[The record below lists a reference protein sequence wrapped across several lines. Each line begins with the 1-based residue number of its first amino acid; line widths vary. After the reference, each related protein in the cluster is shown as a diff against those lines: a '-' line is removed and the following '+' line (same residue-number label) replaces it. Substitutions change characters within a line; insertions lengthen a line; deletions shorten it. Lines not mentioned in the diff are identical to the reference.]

1 MKFTLLIISL
11 NEIESSKIIIPKID
25 KSLFH
30 EILVVDGGS
39 TDGTIEFMRE
49 NNFKVIVQNQIKIPW
64 YNFAKKQTKIASGVL
79 QGIEASTGDVL
90 ILFTPDGNM
99 IPEKLKDLIETS
111 KKGYDLVCVSR
122 YKDGAKSMDDNIVSG
137 FGNFFFTF
145 LVNTLFKGNFTDVL
159 GGYKAVKKELWTK
172 VNSKSKIL
180 VSFGTQ
186 ISIACAKNNL
196 KYTEIPG
203 DEPKRLGGKSSTSMI
218 INGCIELFTI
228 LKAFIF
234 KNEYKF

>member
-1 MKFTLLIISL
+1 MKFTLLIITL
-11 NEIESSKIIIPKID
+11 NEIESSKIIIPQID

-30 EILVVDGGS
+30 EILVIDGGS
-39 TDGTIEFMRE
+39 TDGTIEFMKE
-49 NNFKVIVQNQIKIPW
+49 NNFKVIIQNQIEIPW
-64 YNFAKKQTKIASGVL
+64 YNFAKKQTKIASGVA
-79 QGIEASTGDVL
+79 QGIEASTGDIL

-99 IPEKLKDLIETS
+99 MPQKLKDLIKTS
-111 KKGYDLVCVSR
+111 KQGYDLVCVSR
-122 YKDGAKSMDDNIVSG
+122 YKDDAKSMDDNIVSG

-145 LVNTLFKGNFTDVL
+145 LVNILFNGNFTDVL
-159 GGYKAVKKELWTK
+159 GGYKAVKKELWEK
-172 VNSKSKIL
+172 VNKNNKLL

-196 KYTEIPG
+196 KYSEIPG
-203 DEPKRLGGKSSTSMI
+203 DEPKRLGGKSSTSI
-218 INGCIELFTI
+218 FVNGCIELYTI

>member
-1 MKFTLLIISL
+1 M
-11 NEIESSKIIIPKID
+11 
-25 KSLFH
+25 
-30 EILVVDGGS
+30 
-39 TDGTIEFMRE
+39 
-49 NNFKVIVQNQIKIPW
+49 
-64 YNFAKKQTKIASGVL
+64 L

-186 ISIACAKNNL
+186 ISIACAKIISNIL
-196 KYTEIPG
+196 KYL
-203 DEPKRLGGKSSTSMI
+203 R
-218 INGCIELFTI
+218 
-228 LKAFIF
+228 
-234 KNEYKF
+234 